1 PRTRLVDVMPQQPPD
16 PIVRHPHQSGHV
28 RHRHRL
34 AQRDHECFHHQREA
48 GPGPRPWRLD
58 LTGLATCRTG
68 HPGQRGMDERPELE
82 EVQVLP
88 ASLDPVVD
96 RLVGCTARR
105 THQPLGL
112 ALHRKVDGTLR
123 LPEIHRNHRPWR
135 TQTQCLCEE
144 SFHPGSVPPTSGSGK
159 SDSTR
164 NATDPKM
171 EVGEAYH
178 SKQKG
183 AYPYGTT

>member
-1 PRTRLVDVMPQQPPD
+1 M
-16 PIVRHPHQSGHV
+16 
-28 RHRHRL
+28 
-34 AQRDHECFHHQREA
+34 AA
-48 GPGPRPWRLD
+48 GPDRSCHMPHRP
-58 LTGLATCRTG
+58 
-68 HPGQRGMDERPELE
+68 PGAEGMDERPELE

-105 THQPLGL
+105 TRQPLGL

-164 NATDPKM
+164 NATDPSLASQTSN
-171 EVGEAYH
+171 GRRPASH
-178 SKQKG
+178 CG
-183 AYPYGTT
+183 APLDNRAHATHLIRGALPLLRLRPTFPDTPDVHALFRLVWHRFGRISALPPQRPKAN